1 MSTLQIELTDTQFK
15 AFEYVA
21 KSPQEWVENFA
32 KERARQAVDD
42 IIAKL
47 IEHCNSD
54 GIALAV
60 GRDAQIDQA
69 FSLGI
74 VTALK
79 DVPEPTFE
87 DLIDPAT
94 LEEQPTGE

>member
-1 MSTLQIELTDTQFK
+1 MSTLQIELTDSEFK

-32 KERARQAVDD
+32 KERARYAVEE
-42 IIAKL
+42 ILAKL
-47 IEHCNSD
+47 IEHCNSNE
-54 GIALAV
+54 IALAV
-60 GRDAQIDQA
+60 GKDAQIDQA

-87 DLIDPAT
+87 DLIDPI

>member
-1 MSTLQIELTDTQFK
+1 MTLQIELTDSQFK

-32 KERARQAVDD
+32 QERARQAVDE
-42 IIAKL
+42 ITSKL
-47 IEHCNSD
+47 IEHCNTNE
-54 GIALAV
+54 IALAV
-60 GRDAQIDQA
+60 GQDAQIDQA

-74 VTALK
+74 VMALK

-87 DLIDPAT
+87 DFIDPT
-94 LEEQPTGE
+94 LEQPTEE

>member
-1 MSTLQIELTDTQFK
+1 MSTLQIELTDSEFK

-32 KERARQAVDD
+32 KERARQAVEE
-42 IIAKL
+42 ILAKL
-47 IEHCNSD
+47 IEHCN
-54 GIALAV
+54 GNEIALAV
-60 GRDAQIDQA
+60 GKDAQIDQA

-87 DLIDPAT
+87 DLIDPT
-94 LEEQPTGE
+94 ILEEQPTGE